1 MAGEILTKSTG
12 ESRRY
17 DFDFDPKLFPSDTVS
32 AVTSVIG
39 VPSGLT
45 IAAASI
51 TSPKIQSRISGG
63 VDGTLYVI
71 TAIVT
76 TTGLDTLELVAR
88 LRVEDG

>member
-1 MAGEILTKSTG
+1 MAGEILTKSPG

-17 DFDFDPKLFPSDTVS
+17 DFDFDPKLFPADTVD

-39 VPSGLT
+39 VPAGLT
-45 IAAASI
+45 IGGASI
-51 TSPKIQSRISGG
+51 ASPKIQSRISSG

-76 TTGLDTLELVAR
+76 TAGGDTLELVAR